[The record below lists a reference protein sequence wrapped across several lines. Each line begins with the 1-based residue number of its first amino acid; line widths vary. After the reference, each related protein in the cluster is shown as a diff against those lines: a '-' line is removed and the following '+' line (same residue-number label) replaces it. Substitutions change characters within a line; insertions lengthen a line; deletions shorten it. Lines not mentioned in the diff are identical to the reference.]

1 MKKIY
6 LLIFCV
12 FICTKI
18 QAQLDIAIESFGTG
32 FSKPVSIKNAGD
44 NRLFIVEQSG
54 YIQILNE
61 DGTKNMAPFLDIDN
75 LVVDISAG
83 DERGLLGLAFHPNYS
98 SNGYFYVNYINN
110 SGNTVVSRFTVSA
123 NPDIANPSS
132 ELILLTI
139 SQPFPNHNGGDL
151 AFGSDGYLYIS
162 SGDGGSGGDPLDN
175 SQNLSNLL
183 GKLLR
188 IDVDN
193 NSGGNNYAI
202 PADNPFVSDGT
213 AAHEIWAYGLRNPW
227 KFSFDQLNGN
237 LWIGDV
243 GQAIIEEIN
252 MISSTNSGVNF
263 GWRCYEGSA
272 SFDLTDCPAMNTL
285 TFPIAEY
292 THNTS
297 GNFKCSI
304 TGGYVHRGTINPELN
319 GYYFFADYCSNEI
332 GTINFDGGDF
342 TINYSEQFGGNNWSS
357 FGEDI
362 NGELYIAGLTSGDI
376 FKIVPGNLSVNEF
389 NESKISIY
397 PNPSS
402 DIVNLSFENTIT
414 PSEIAI
420 FNIQGKLIET
430 YNQFS
435 NNSMQLTIKNQ
446 SKGLYLIRFTFND
459 GRTVY
464 KKLVTY

>member
-98 SNGYFYVNYINN
+98 SNGYFYVNYVNN

-123 NPDIANPSS
+123 NPDIANPGS

-151 AFGSDGYLYIS
+151 SFGSDGYLYIS

-188 IDVDN
+188 IDVDYT
-193 NSGGNNYAI
+193 SGGNNYAI

-304 TGGYVHRGTINPELN
+304 TGGYVHRGTINTELN

-332 GTINFDGGDF
+332 GTLNFDGGDF

-435 NNSMQLTIKNQ
+435 NNSIQISLKNQ
-446 SKGLYLIRFTFND
+446 SKGLYLIRFSFSD